1 MLTEDYNGTCP
12 KCGFDRML
20 VRYGSEGYYQY
31 DACSK
36 CGFAYGTN
44 HYDGELKDKEVWDGI
59 LDYMKGSIQNKGL
72 PLTRGGVHKLIL
84 SWQDPGKRMKSV
96 FKYEGETKCQ
106 IG

>member
-20 VRYGSEGYYQY
+20 VRYGSLGYYQY

-44 HYDGELKDKEVWDGI
+44 HHDGESKDKEVWDQ
-59 LDYMKGSIQNKGL
+59 LLNHLKNSLQNKKL
-72 PLTRGGVHKLIL
+72 PLTRAGAHDLIL
-84 SWQDPGKRMKSV
+84 SFQDPGKRMKSV
-96 FKYEGETKCQ
+96 FKHEVGN
-106 IG
+106 